1 MILYNK
7 IRTLENWNVGRL
19 DMIKRIKNFFTHV
32 GPGIIT
38 GASDDDP
45 SGIAIYSQAGASA
58 GYGLLWTAPF
68 LVPLM
73 IFVQE
78 MCARIG
84 MVTGHGLIGAMRR
97 FYPPVLLWAVA
108 GSVFAANTVN
118 IGADL
123 AAMAATT
130 KLILPINLQIMA
142 FIYSAFIV
150 VILFLFSYRG
160 ITNVL
165 KWLTFS
171 LFAYILATFAT
182 FQDWGSIFKNTII
195 PSLEFNRQTLVLL
208 VAILGTTISP
218 YLFFWQ
224 ASEESDERISEH
236 KVSLKRKFQIVSKG
250 ELREMRHDVFSGMFF
265 SNLVMFFIMATAAST
280 LFRAGI
286 YKISTAEQAA
296 GALRPIAGNATF
308 FLFTLGIVG
317 TGLLAIPVLAG
328 SAAYAVSEVLG
339 FREGFTTKFSRSKV
353 FYFVILL
360 STLAGLAFT
369 LFNIP
374 PFRALLITGVIYGV
388 LSPILILIILGLA
401 NSRDVM
407 GDKVNSLLSNFFGF
421 LTFVILSV
429 AAIGALIAR

>member
-1 MILYNK
+1 
-7 IRTLENWNVGRL
+7 
-19 DMIKRIKNFFTHV
+19 MIKRVKNFFRHV
-32 GPGIIT
+32 GPGVIT

-45 SGIAIYSQAGASA
+45 AGIAIYSQAGAST

-73 IFVQE
+73 FFVQE

-84 MVTGHGLIGAMRR
+84 MVTGHGLIGAMRK
-97 FYPPVLLWAVA
+97 FYPPILLWVVA
-108 GSVFAANTVN
+108 ACVFAANTVN

-123 AAMAATT
+123 AAMAAATR
-130 KLILPINLQIMA
+130 LILPVNLHLAA

-150 VILFLFSYRG
+150 VALFLFSYRG

-165 KWLTFS
+165 RWLTLS
-171 LFAYILATFAT
+171 LFSYILATFAT
-182 FQDWGSIFKNTII
+182 YQDWGSILKNTII
-195 PSLEFNRQTLVLL
+195 PSLEFNRETLVLM

-224 ASEESDERISEH
+224 ASEESEERISEH
-236 KVSLKRKFQIVSKG
+236 KETKGKFQIVSKG
-250 ELREMRHDVFSGMFF
+250 EFREMRHDVFSGMFF

-286 YKISTAEQAA
+286 YEISTAQQAA
-296 GALRPIAGNATF
+296 GALRPIAGSATF
-308 FLFTLGIVG
+308 LLFTLGIVG

-353 FYFVILL
+353 FHFVILL
-360 STLAGLAFT
+360 STLIGLAFT
-369 LFNIP
+369 LFDIP
-374 PFRALLITGVIYGV
+374 PFRALFITGVIYGI
-388 LSPILILIILGLA
+388 LSPALVLIILRLA
-401 NSRDVM
+401 NRRDVM
-407 GDKVNSLLSNFFGF
+407 GVQVNGRLSNFFGV

-429 AAIGALIAR
+429 AVIGAMIVR